1 MAYCSLYIIRC
12 TILALPFG
20 ENRAKF
26 SIFSESRK
34 WERIKIVIAPDA
46 LSKETLYLCKW
57 NCKGAVPFKIHYAMS
72 VKYRKKKI
80 VLAFDTESPVSKYV
94 AANVLVGSID
104 YNKLCDEVNQRTGIH
119 RGIVDVVI
127 KGVQDTMISFLEEG
141 FSVKLG
147 EFGTFRPS
155 LQAKSQDKEEDVD
168 ADTVSRVKIIFTPGI
183 KFRQMLEE

>member
-1 MAYCSLYIIRC
+1 
-12 TILALPFG
+12 
-20 ENRAKF
+20 
-26 SIFSESRK
+26 
-34 WERIKIVIAPDA
+34 
-46 LSKETLYLCKW
+46 
-57 NCKGAVPFKIHYAMS
+57 MS

-183 KFRQMLEE
+183 KFRQMLEEVSIEAINNNTTEGTSPSDPEEGEEGGSPDPM